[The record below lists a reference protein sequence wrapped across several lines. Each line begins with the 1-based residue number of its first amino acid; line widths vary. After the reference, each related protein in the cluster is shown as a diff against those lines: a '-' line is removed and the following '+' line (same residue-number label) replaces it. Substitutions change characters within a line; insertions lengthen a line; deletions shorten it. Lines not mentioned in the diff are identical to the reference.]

1 MKSKSEELYDK
12 FYNSINYERSGLFE
26 ILNKE
31 FKIKNVLYPGSSLH
45 ITPSFYFN
53 YVIYI
58 DNSDLSNK
66 FFKSINAVRD
76 IINRNKRYRTNCYFK
91 FYFHDYMQKI
101 DFINE
106 KFDLIISL
114 YSNNVIKY
122 FKEYLKKDGIF
133 LYSDFNKE
141 INKIKKSNAVKIY
154 KIIKKYSKTYK
165 LEDYNNT
172 KVKSNKNIIIKNNS
186 IEYKDTEIYYL
197 LKLNT

>member
-1 MKSKSEELYDK
+1 M
-12 FYNSINYERSGLFE
+12 
-26 ILNKE
+26 
-31 FKIKNVLYPGSSLH
+31 
-45 ITPSFYFN
+45 
-53 YVIYI
+53 
-58 DNSDLSNK
+58 
-66 FFKSINAVRD
+66 
-76 IINRNKRYRTNCYFK
+76 
-91 FYFHDYMQKI
+91 
-101 DFINE
+101 
-106 KFDLIISL
+106 
-114 YSNNVIKY
+114 
-122 FKEYLKKDGIF
+122 KKDGIF